1 MDKLHNRHSRPIA
14 NFAAG
19 APYKLARGATRRDIK
34 PGRASGITFADMF

>member
-14 NFAAG
+14 SFTVDT
-19 APYKLARGATRRDIK
+19 PYKLARGTTRRDIK